1 MKFKILEASKMRQLE
16 QLRGRGFSHLALG
29 VFYACEGMLAETER
43 EFQVLVN
50 DNPDSQIAAN
60 LLRAVQSWR

>member
-1 MKFKILEASKMRQLE
+1 
-16 QLRGRGFSHLALG
+16 
-29 VFYACEGMLAETER
+29 MLAEAER

-60 LLRAVQSWR
+60 LLRTVQSWR